1 MTKSVTGG
9 RPAEG
14 RRADQTAHQGSRPD
28 TLTPPERVV
37 AGSPESAQP
46 DEAAVTRN
54 LRRVFRG
61 CRIMFYVV
69 MPLLLLTMIGV
80 GVLYVRLRHG
90 PIGFDFVVA
99 PIERG
104 INAELTTSSVKIDG
118 AELRLGTSGELE
130 FRLRDVS
137 VLEKGGDVV
146 LSSPLAAVNISL
158 AALMRGRV
166 VPRRIELIDPI
177 IALAY
182 SEDGGFVFE
191 RAIPHP
197 IPARPSGSA
206 APETAP
212 APAET
217 VAPNTTIAVRTV
229 RTGHQINLAKM
240 LSDSSRRARQRI
252 DAVSYLTE
260 FGLSNATVVVD
271 YEGQRSSWRIDEA
284 SVDFNHGKKRSVIS
298 GRALVASKQ
307 GPWAFSFL
315 TDEREATDKLEVK
328 ATVRDLVPSTL
339 AAAAPPLA
347 LLGMFEFPVAADAT
361 VVLTR
366 SGDIENGDLALE
378 FGKGRARLPYL
389 VQPMEVTA
397 GLFKLDYDGKKRRW
411 DLQPSPVKWADGT
424 IMFSGDMTDV
434 AKNGEPPQWRFALD
448 GKKGVFEAPEFNVPP
463 VTIDSWTA
471 RGSVIPRRGQVDI
484 DEFRLSGGGGVATVK
499 ATTQAGP
506 EGQSMAAEFSVSPM
520 PLKTLKALWPRAL
533 ATGTRE
539 WVGKNVSAVD
549 FQGGTLRFTN
559 GNVGGVEAGTVSTD
573 LERVSAN
580 FEAKN
585 LVFRPLPGMPEI
597 TAPETSIQLTDNALA
612 ITMPAAE
619 TTLADGQR
627 LALKDGS
634 IRTDNVMA
642 LRPNGEIS
650 LSASGD
656 LGPFVETI
664 QALPIRNLRGAPQLP
679 KAGEGKVDAHFDVKV
694 PFVPN
699 VSGDDISVTGK
710 ARITDGRFG
719 KVAGRFDVQGFTLN
733 LDLSETALDAKGDLL
748 VNGVPAKIVGQR
760 LLGPNAGRQ
769 PPIKIMAKLDD
780 ADRTQLGLDIN
791 DIVQG
796 VVPIEVSLEPVEAG
810 PLAIRLHADLTN
822 AEMTLDHLQWHKAA
836 GRAAAVDADIV
847 SDPNHDTELQ
857 NLKISSDDIAAE
869 GKIVIGPDNKVKQFD
884 FPNLMLNVVSRL
896 DVQGSRSK
904 DDMWS
909 IDVVGKNFDGRNF
922 FRSLFNVGNGP
933 ERKANPPGA
942 AKGAHVNAQI
952 DNVIGGYDVS
962 LRNVK
967 MQIETRDGYLT
978 GLDVKGTLDGGA
990 PLAAVVDKSSGVRR
1004 LLVDTPDAGQVMKLV
1019 NFYPNM
1025 QGGRMRL
1032 EVNLDGTGP
1041 AEKTGI
1047 LWVENFKVLGD
1058 PIVSEVVSSADQG
1071 RPAIEGRRN
1080 VTREVFEFDRMR
1092 APFSVGY
1099 GQFVLEEAYLKGPLL
1114 GANLRGKVDFRT
1126 KYVNFGG
1133 TYIPLQGLNGALGGI
1148 PVLGQIISGTQGE
1161 GIFGI
1166 TFAVQGLTS
1175 NPQVIVNPLSLVA
1188 PGIFREMFQM
1198 TASDPK
1204 VQVRG
1209 DDRAPQA
1216 PPPARVRASSSMG
1229 NAPKT
1234 GQTAKPKSGAAVK
1247 SKTKSKKPN
1256 GAQADAIDGWSSSTT
1271 TQSTR

>member
-1 MTKSVTGG
+1 LTNSVTGG
-9 RPAEG
+9 RPGEG
-14 RRADQTAHQGSRPD
+14 RRADQDAHEASRQQ
-28 TLTPPERVV
+28 TLTLPARTVAVYPGPEQ
-37 AGSPESAQP
+37 PE
-46 DEAAVTRN
+46 EAAVARH

-61 CRIMFYVV
+61 CRLMFYVV
-69 MPLLLLTMIGV
+69 MPLMLLLMIGV
-80 GVLYVRLRHG
+80 GILYVRLRHG

-99 PIERG
+99 PIEHG
-104 INAELTTSSVKIDG
+104 INAELTSNSVKIDG
-118 AELRLGTSGELE
+118 AELRLGASGELE

-137 VLEKGGDVV
+137 VLESGGDVV
-146 LSSPLAAVNISL
+146 LSSPLAAVNISPS
-158 AALMRGRV
+158 ALMRGRI
-166 VPRRIELIDPI
+166 VPRRIELINPI

-191 RAIPHP
+191 RAVPKP
-197 IPARPSGSA
+197 VPARA
-206 APETAP
+206 ATAPGAP
-212 APAET
+212 APPDAAADHAL
-217 VAPNTTIAVRTV
+217 APNTSVAVRTV
-229 RTGHQINLAKM
+229 KTGHKVNLAKM
-240 LSDSSRRARQRI
+240 LSDSSHRARQRL
-252 DAVSYLTE
+252 DAASYLTE
-260 FGLSNATVVVD
+260 FGLSNASVIVD

-307 GPWAFSFL
+307 GPWAVSFM
-315 TDEREATDKLEVK
+315 TDERESTDKLEVK
-328 ATVRDLVPSTL
+328 ATVRDLVPSSL

-397 GLFKLDYDGKKRRW
+397 GLFKLAYDGKKRRW

-424 IMFSGDMTDV
+424 IMFSGSMSDV
-434 AKNGEPPQWRFALD
+434 AAGGDAPQWRFALD
-448 GKKGVFEAPEFNVPP
+448 GSKGVFEAPEFNVPP
-463 VTIDSWTA
+463 VAIESWTA

-484 DEFRLSGGGGVATVK
+484 DEFRLAAGGGIATVK

-506 EGQSMAAEFSVSPM
+506 QGQSMAAEFSVSPM
-520 PLKTLKALWPRAL
+520 PLQTLKALWPRAL

-559 GNVGGVEAGTVSTD
+559 SNVGGVEDGTVSTE
-573 LERVSAN
+573 LERVSAD
-580 FEAKN
+580 FEARN
-585 LVFRPLPGMPEI
+585 LKFRPLPGMPEI
-597 TAPETSIQLTDNALA
+597 EASTTAVKLVDNALE
-612 ITMPAAE
+612 ISMPSAE

-627 LALKDGS
+627 LALKDGT
-634 IRTDNVMA
+634 IRTDDVMA
-642 LRPNGEIS
+642 PRPNGQIS

-664 QALPIRNLRGAPQLP
+664 QALPLGNLRGAPPLP
-679 KAGEGKVDAHFDVKV
+679 KAGEGKVDAHFDIKV
-694 PFVPN
+694 PFIPN
-699 VSGDDISVTGK
+699 VAEHDIAVTGK

-719 KVAGRFDVQGFTLN
+719 KVGGKFDIQGFTLN
-733 LDLSETALDAKGDLL
+733 LDLTETTLDAKGDLL
-748 VNGVPAKIVGQR
+748 VNGVPAKISGQR
-760 LLGPNAGRQ
+760 LLGPAAGRQ
-769 PPIKIMAKLDD
+769 PPVKIIAKLDD
-780 ADRTQLGLDIN
+780 ADRTQLGLDVN

-796 VVPIEVSLEPVEAG
+796 VVPIEVSLEPVEGA
-810 PLAIRLHADLTN
+810 PFAIRLHADLTN
-822 AEMTLDHLQWHKAA
+822 AEMTLEHLQWHKSA
-836 GRAAAVDADIV
+836 GRAASVDADIV
-847 SDPNHDTELQ
+847 TNANRETELQ
-857 NLKISSDDIAAE
+857 NFRVESDDISVS
-869 GKIVIGPDNKVKQFD
+869 GKILVGPDNKVKQFE

-896 DVQGSRSK
+896 DVKGVRGK
-904 DDMWS
+904 DDMWA
-909 IDVVGKNFDGRNF
+909 IDVAGKTFDGRNF

-933 ERKANPPGA
+933 DRRSKPAGA
-942 AKGAHVNAQI
+942 AKGARINAQI

-962 LRNVK
+962 LRNVR
-967 MQIETRDGYLT
+967 MQIETRSDKISE
-978 GLDVKGTLDGGA
+978 LDVKGTLDGGA
-990 PLAAVVDKSSGVRR
+990 PLAAIVDKSSGTRR
-1004 LLVDTPDAGQVMKLV
+1004 LLIDSSDAGQVMKLV

-1041 AEKTGI
+1041 AEKTGT
-1047 LWVENFKVLGD
+1047 LWVEDFKVLGD

-1071 RPAIEGRRN
+1071 RPAIDGHRH

-1114 GANLRGKVDFRT
+1114 GANLRGKVDFKTRRL
-1126 KYVNFGG
+1126 NFGG

-1148 PVLGQIISGTQGE
+1148 PLLGQIISGAQGE

-1166 TFAVQGLTS
+1166 TFAVQGPTS

-1209 DDRAPQA
+1209 DDRAPQT
-1216 PPPARVRASSSMG
+1216 PATRARASSSASDEKPDRAQ
-1229 NAPKT
+1229 APAKAAAK
-1234 GQTAKPKSGAAVK
+1234 AKPKPK
-1247 SKTKSKKPN
+1247 PKKPAA
-1256 GAQADAIDGWSSSTT
+1256 AQAEGIDGWSSTT
-1271 TQSTR
+1271 KHAQ

>member
-1 MTKSVTGG
+1 M
-9 RPAEG
+9 
-14 RRADQTAHQGSRPD
+14 
-28 TLTPPERVV
+28 
-37 AGSPESAQP
+37 
-46 DEAAVTRN
+46 
-54 LRRVFRG
+54 
-61 CRIMFYVV
+61 MFYVV
-69 MPLLLLTMIGV
+69 MPLMLLVMVGIGI
-80 GVLYVRLRHG
+80 LYVRLRHG

-104 INAELTTSSVKIDG
+104 INAELTANSVKIDG
-118 AELRLGTSGELE
+118 AELRLGRSGELE

-137 VLEKGGDVV
+137 VLESGGDVV

-158 AALMRGRV
+158 GALMRGRI

-191 RAIPHP
+191 RAIPRP
-197 IPARPSGSA
+197 VPARGTGQAPSA
-206 APETAP
+206 AAHGLENGDA
-212 APAET
+212 A
-217 VAPNTTIAVRTV
+217 APNTTVAVRTV
-229 RTGHQINLAKM
+229 KTGHQVNLAKM
-240 LSDSSRRARQRI
+240 LSDSSRRARQRL
-252 DAVSYLTE
+252 DAASYLTE

-315 TDEREATDKLEVK
+315 TDERESTDKLEVK

-366 SGDIENGDLALE
+366 SGDIENGNLALE

-389 VQPMEVTA
+389 VQPMDVTA

-424 IMFSGDMTDV
+424 IMFSGEMSDV
-434 AKNGEPPQWRFALD
+434 AQSGDPPQWRFALD

-471 RGSVIPRRGQVDI
+471 HGSVTPRRGQVDV
-484 DEFRLSGGGGVATVK
+484 DEFRIAAGGGTATVK

-506 EGQSMAAEFSVSPM
+506 QGQSMAAEFSVSPM
-520 PLKTLKALWPRAL
+520 PLQTLKALWPRAL

-559 GNVGGVEAGTVSTD
+559 DNVGGVEAGTVLTD
-573 LERVSAN
+573 LERVTAS

-585 LVFRPLPGMPEI
+585 LAFRPLPGMPEI
-597 TAPETSIQLTDNALA
+597 EAPAISIKLVDNALD
-612 ITMPAAE
+612 ITLPNAE

-634 IRTDNVMA
+634 IRTDDVMA
-642 LRPNGEIS
+642 ARPNGQIS

-664 QALPIRNLRGAPQLP
+664 QALPVRNLRGAPQLP
-679 KAGEGKVDAHFDVKV
+679 KAGEGKVNAHFDIKV
-694 PFVPN
+694 PFVPD
-699 VSGDDISVTGK
+699 VSGDDIAVTGK

-719 KVAGRFDVQGFTLN
+719 KVGGKFDVQGFTLN
-733 LDLSETALDAKGDLL
+733 LDLTETALDAKGDLL
-748 VNGVPAKIVGQR
+748 VNGVPAKIAGQR
-760 LLGPNAGRQ
+760 LLGPGVGRQ
-769 PPIKIMAKLDD
+769 PPLTIMAKLDD
-780 ADRTQLGLDIN
+780 ADRTQLGLDVN

-796 VVPIEVSLEPVEAG
+796 VIPIEVSLDPVEGG

-822 AEMTLDHLQWHKAA
+822 ADMTLHHLQWHKPS
-836 GRAAAVDADIV
+836 GRTASLDTNIV
-847 SDPNHDTELQ
+847 SSPYRDTELQ
-857 NLKISSDDIAAE
+857 NFKISSDDITAE
-869 GKIVIGPDNKVKQFD
+869 GRIVVGPDNKIKQFE

-896 DVQGSRSK
+896 NVKGTRGK
-904 DDMWS
+904 DDMWA
-909 IDVVGKNFDGRNF
+909 IDVAGKNFDGRNF

-933 ERKANPPGA
+933 DRKNDPPGA
-942 AKGAHVNAQI
+942 AKGARINAQI

-967 MQIETRDGYLT
+967 MQIETRSDNLT
-978 GLDVKGTLDGGA
+978 GLDVKGTLDGGSQLVA
-990 PLAAVVDKSSGVRR
+990 SVDKSSGARR
-1004 LLVDTPDAGQVMKLV
+1004 LLVESPDAGQVMKLV

-1041 AEKTGI
+1041 AEKTGT
-1047 LWVENFKVLGD
+1047 LWVEDFKVLGD

-1071 RPAIEGRRN
+1071 RPAIDGHRN

-1114 GANLRGKVDFRT
+1114 GANLRGKVDFKTRR
-1126 KYVNFGG
+1126 VNFGG

-1148 PVLGQIISGTQGE
+1148 PLLGQIISGSQGE

-1166 TFAVQGLTS
+1166 TFAVQGPTS

-1204 VQVRG
+1204 VQIRG
-1209 DDRAPQA
+1209 DEHPPQA
-1216 PPPARVRASSSMG
+1216 TSSARARISPPSTGATTSS
-1229 NAPKT
+1229 
-1234 GQTAKPKSGAAVK
+1234 
-1247 SKTKSKKPN
+1247 TKSKAKPTAKAKQKPKPKKSD
-1256 GAQADAIDGWSSSTT
+1256 GAQADAIDGWSSTT
-1271 TQSTR
+1271 THPPH